1 MRFNQFTLVWPA
13 LYTQVAPQRVAR
25 WPYARRALEGMV
37 VPLQESATQQMA
49 AGRLARREPL
59 HTGHTRVAALA
70 NGTTI
75 GCAPRLG
82 LTHVQ
87 GFCDVTCV

>member
-1 MRFNQFTLVWPA
+1 MRAPPTGASTA
-13 LYTQVAPQRVAR
+13 LYTQVMPQRVAR
-25 WPYARRALEGMV
+25 WSYARRALEGMV
-37 VPLQESATQQMA
+37 VPLQERATQQMA

-59 HTGHTRVAALA
+59 HTGHICVAALA